1 MAVDVCGS
9 FGEFVFSLR
18 LSELC
23 HCVVRVAG
31 GTIFHRNISTDLQEY
46 RKT

>member
-1 MAVDVCGS
+1 MVVGVYGS

-31 GTIFHRNISTDLQEY
+31 GTVFLRNISIELSEY
-46 RKT
+46 RKI